1 MGVFTMR
8 RSDLIQK
15 RVDVQ
20 LINLPIGMELFLVVA
35 VCLFSGCSDLR
46 QPVLSAVSHGRTQDG
61 TVAFSGR
68 VVGLEGEAVAGL
80 SLAIEHVMFGD
91 YEDEVERIQPLETE
105 TDENGA
111 FSFSGI
117 TPGQV
122 QLILPFDMDTE
133 RQFYVEPEDEILSIK
148 IGEVTYHQEGPYAF
162 DGITFTI
169 TPGVHI
175 QNVEVKVRPR
185 MRIQGR
191 IVFNDGSPLA
201 DTRIRIGVRS
211 EDLDGS
217 GSGSSGGGTQTDA
230 DGTFTEYVSGAG
242 LYTVTVG
249 YQDLSVTSEQ
259 FVLNAGERRE
269 DLLLMFDSPPIPPVA
284 EDVETS
290 TPPAFDPLLPR
301 GVWVVNPE
309 NGHAYKEVYVE
320 GPEEAKALATAE
332 NAYLVS
338 INDEME
344 QRWLEGL
351 FDPAPFWIGLSDVET
366 EGQWQWDSGEPVTY
380 TNWSVNPIFP
390 DDLDDAE
397 KDYVVK
403 TFTGEWQAVGTESPF
418 WRITRR
424 AILEADELPAEE
436 K

>member
-1 MGVFTMR
+1 M
-8 RSDLIQK
+8 
-15 RVDVQ
+15 
-20 LINLPIGMELFLVVA
+20 VA
-35 VCLFSGCSDLR
+35 
-46 QPVLSAVSHGRTQDG
+46 PVMTQDG
-61 TVAFSGR
+61 TAAFSGR
-68 VVGLEGEAVAGL
+68 VVGVEGEAVAGL

-91 YEDEVERIQPLETE
+91 SEDEVEWIEPRRTE
-105 TDENGA
+105 TDADGA
-111 FSFSGI
+111 FSFTGI
-117 TPGQV
+117 APGQV
-122 QLILPFDMDTE
+122 QLILPFDIDTE
-133 RQFYVEPEDEILSIK
+133 KQFYIDPEDEILSIK
-148 IGEVTYHQEGPYAF
+148 IGEVTYHPYPF
-162 DGITFTI
+162 GEMIFTI

-185 MRIQGR
+185 MRIRGR

-201 DTRIRIGVRS
+201 DTDIRIAVRQ
-211 EDLDGS
+211 DDFDGS
-217 GSGSSGGGTQTDA
+217 GGGSSSGGTQTDA
-230 DGTFTEYVSGAG
+230 DGTFTEYVNGEG
-242 LYTVTVG
+242 LYTVTVA
-249 YQDLSVTSEQ
+249 YQDLSVTSEP
-259 FVLNAGERRE
+259 FVLNANERRE
-269 DLLLMFDSPPIPPVA
+269 DLLLMFESPPIPPGA

-290 TPPAFDPLLPR
+290 TPPPPFNR
-301 GVWVVNPE
+301 SGVWVVNPE

-351 FDPAPFWIGLSDVET
+351 FDPAPFWIGLSDVQT

-380 TNWSVNPIFP
+380 TNWSVNQIFP
-390 DDLDDAE
+390 DALDDAE

-424 AILEADELPAEE
+424 AILETDELPVEE

>member
-1 MGVFTMR
+1 MK
-8 RSDLIQK
+8 RSDFIQ
-15 RVDVQ
+15 RLVDRQ
-20 LINLPIGMELFLVVA
+20 LINPSIGIVLFLVIA
-35 VCLFSGCSDLR
+35 VCLFPGCSDLQ
-46 QPVLSAVSHGRTQDG
+46 QPVLSVVAHGTTQDG
-61 TVAFSGR
+61 MVGFSGR

-80 SLAIEHVMFGD
+80 SLAIEHLMVDD
-91 YEDEVERIQPLETE
+91 YEDEVEWRQPLKTE
-105 TDENGA
+105 TDETGA

-117 TPGQV
+117 APGQA
-122 QLILPFDMDTE
+122 QLMLPFDMDTE
-133 RQFYVEPEDEILSIK
+133 RQFYIEPEDEILSIK
-148 IGEVTYHQEGPYAF
+148 IGEVTYHPYPF
-162 DGITFTI
+162 GELIFTI

-175 QNVEVKVRPR
+175 RNVEVKVRPR
-185 MRIQGR
+185 MRIRGR

-201 DTRIRIGVRS
+201 DADIRIGVRS

-217 GSGSSGGGTQTDA
+217 GGGSSSGGTQTDA
-230 DGTFTEYVSGAG
+230 DGNFTEYVSGAG

-249 YQDLSVTSEQ
+249 YQDLSVTSEP

-269 DLLLMFDSPPIPPVA
+269 DLLLMFDSPPIAPVA
-284 EDVETS
+284 EDVETF
-290 TPPAFDPLLPR
+290 TPPAFDRR

-320 GPEEAKALATAE
+320 GPEEAKALAAAE

-380 TNWSVNPIFP
+380 TNWSRNEIFP
-390 DDLDDAE
+390 DDLDDTE

-403 TFTGEWQAVGTESPF
+403 IFTGEWQAVGTESPF

-424 AILEADELPAEE
+424 AILETDELPADALTAE
-436 K
+436 

>member
-1 MGVFTMR
+1 MK
-8 RSDLIQK
+8 RSDFIQ
-15 RVDVQ
+15 RLVGGQ
-20 LINLPIGMELFLVVA
+20 LINPSIGIVLFLAIA
-35 VCLFSGCSDLR
+35 VCLFPGCSDLR

-105 TDENGA
+105 TDEDGA

-122 QLILPFDMDTE
+122 QLMLPFDMDTE
-133 RQFYVEPEDEILSIK
+133 KQFYIEPEDEILSIK

-185 MRIQGR
+185 MRIRGR

-201 DTRIRIGVRS
+201 DARIRIGVRS

-217 GSGSSGGGTQTDA
+217 GSGSSSGGTQTDA
-230 DGTFTEYVSGAG
+230 DGNFTDYVSGGG

-249 YQDLSVTSEQ
+249 YQNLSVTSEP

-269 DLLLMFDSPPIPPVA
+269 DLLLMFDSAPIAPVA
-284 EDVETS
+284 EDMETS
-290 TPPAFDPLLPR
+290 TPPAFDRR

-380 TNWSVNPIFP
+380 TNWSLHPIFP

-418 WRITRR
+418 WQITRR